1 MTHRFAPV
9 GVAVLS
15 SAAFTLAL
23 SACRLSPSNRRTVRP
38 GGRHQPPPRVAQ
50 LSAPITEDKLPTSA
64 LKLPQGFK
72 VETYIHGVM
81 DARSLRL
88 GDKGTVFVGN
98 RARDKVYAVVSQG
111 AKREAKVIASGLDQP
126 NGLAFK
132 DGTLY
137 IAEGTRSPSSRRSR
151 TILIN
156 AKARGDLQRLP

>member
-9 GVAVLS
+9 GAVVLS
-15 SAAFTLAL
+15 SAAFALAL
-23 SACRLSPSNRRTVRP
+23 TAIAQQPHDNPPPADVTSRLRGVA
-38 GGRHQPPPRVAQ
+38 QPP
-50 LSAPITEDKLPTSA
+50 APTTEDKLPTSA

-111 AKREAKVIASGLDQP
+111 AKREAKVIASGL
-126 NGLAFK
+126 
-132 DGTLY
+132 Y
-137 IAEGTRSPSSRRSR
+137 IFHRERIRGPRIAKIKRSPSADTSRS
-151 TILIN
+151 LMS
-156 AKARGDLQRLP
+156 